1 MWVKPYSW
9 CPIHLSFNEKNIR
22 KVETSRWKGWR
33 LEFIFWMLWNA
44 TEPFLMSSSQIIARQ
59 KFTSGMFCRHTQVTT
74 RKSGRKP
81 QSFGRVQ
88 EVQRNS
94 RDDTL
99 RFFQPFI
106 FFFFIFSFCIGLLVT
121 NYNVSHAKIIS
132 CQTRQVNSQFFSR
145 VADNRHRLL
154 LVFCFSKFVCVL
166 PIPICVLFFSL
177 LFSNKTDHSLMNFF
191 QIRFSI
197 LSGRRCTNPH
207 FIPSNNNNNKR
218 GVSIFLSH
226 LTSDRVQTAINWK
239 VHFCYIFWLKRL

>member
-1 MWVKPYSW
+1 MSN
-9 CPIHLSFNEKNIR
+9 HLSFNENNIR

-33 LEFIFWMLWNA
+33 LEFIFWTLWNA
-44 TEPFLMSSSQIIARQ
+44 TEPFLMSSSPLIARQ

-74 RKSGRKP
+74 RKLGRKP

-99 RFFQPFI
+99 RFFQPFSFFSFS
-106 FFFFIFSFCIGLLVT
+106 FFFLYWFAG
-121 NYNVSHAKIIS
+121 YKKQRRSHAKMISS

-166 PIPICVLFFSL
+166 PIPIFVLFF
-177 LFSNKTDHSLMNFF
+177 HYY
-191 QIRFSI
+191 
-197 LSGRRCTNPH
+197 
-207 FIPSNNNNNKR
+207 
-218 GVSIFLSH
+218 FL
-226 LTSDRVQTAINWK
+226 IW
-239 VHFCYIFWLKRL
+239 